1 MALDSDRLGDA
12 FVVTALSFLPEDPAA
27 ADKSLLEDL
36 MRALAADVIKE
47 FKDNAVLTSSG
58 ATELHSPGLAA
69 TITAL
74 PGVISA

>member
-47 FKDNAVLTSSG
+47 FKDNAELTSNGNTEVHPDG
-58 ATELHSPGLAA
+58 AEADISDLE
-69 TITAL
+69 
-74 PGVISA
+74 GVISA